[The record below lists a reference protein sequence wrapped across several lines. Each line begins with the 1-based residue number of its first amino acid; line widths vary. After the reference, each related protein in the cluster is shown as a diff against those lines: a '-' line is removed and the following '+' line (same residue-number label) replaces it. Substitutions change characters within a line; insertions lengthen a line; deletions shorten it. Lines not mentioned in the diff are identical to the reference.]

1 MRGKTRPASPE
12 TPVRTEVEYSRVRGR
27 TVKSS
32 RCGPAPGGATPP
44 RRSFF
49 SSRPPGDAPMHDDT
63 PPPGR
68 SAPAAGPG
76 GGTTGVSGWAGP
88 GDVNAFFGLALD
100 NLADL
105 VLAVS
110 LLATVFGYPADFAL
124 SHFVPGTAIGVVVGD
139 LLYTWMALRLAKRT
153 GRRDVTAM
161 PLGLDTPS
169 TFGMVFLV
177 IGPAFLRARD
187 TGETVAAAAQ
197 HAWHVGM
204 CAIVVSG
211 VFKLACATVAGPIRR
226 LVPRAGLLGSLTAVA
241 LVLITFLPLIDV
253 FRSPLVGLVS
263 LGIILASLTAG
274 IRCPRGVPG
283 ALAALAAGWMI
294 HLVGERTGLLADA
307 PHAMLADPAAALWPT
322 AWLSALRL
330 EWLDAWS
337 DTVRYLPIV
346 IPFAL
351 GTVVG
356 GIDCT
361 ESAAAAGDDYD
372 TGSVI
377 GVEALA
383 TIIAGACG
391 GIIQSTPYIG
401 HPAYKAMG
409 GRAAYTLATA
419 VVIGVAGLTGT
430 FAYLY
435 QAIPPAAVYPILVF
449 IGLEITAQSFR
460 ATPSRHYPA
469 VAIACVPALAA
480 LVTLEAD
487 KLLAA
492 GAAPSP
498 DLAAELLV
506 IRVLSA
512 GFIVTSLAW
521 AGMTAALVDRRLGVA
536 AVWSAAAGVLT
547 LFGVIHSPWPDGRLF
562 VPWNLA
568 DAPSVGGGPWHLAA
582 AYGLLSLV
590 FAGWSRIVAHDDD
603 GAGAER

>member
-1 MRGKTRPASPE
+1 MNRDNLPGHGFDARLRPE
-12 TPVRTEVEYSRVRGR
+12 
-27 TVKSS
+27 
-32 RCGPAPGGATPP
+32 GGVA
-44 RRSFF
+44 
-49 SSRPPGDAPMHDDT
+49 
-63 PPPGR
+63 
-68 SAPAAGPG
+68 
-76 GGTTGVSGWAGP
+76 GWAGP

-110 LLATVFGYPADFAL
+110 LLATVFGYPADVAL

-139 LLYTWMALRLAKRT
+139 LLYTWMALRLARRT
-153 GRRDVTAM
+153 GRQDVTAM

-177 IGPAFLRARD
+177 IGPAFLAAR
-187 TGETVAAAAQ
+187 GPGEAGPETVAAAAR

-211 VFKLACATVAGPIRR
+211 LFKLACAAVAGPVRR

-241 LVLITFLPLIDV
+241 LVLITFLPLLDI

-263 LGIILASLTAG
+263 LGIVLASLTAG

-283 ALAALAAGWMI
+283 ALAALAAGWTI
-294 HLVGERTGLLADA
+294 HLVGERTGVLEAV
-307 PHAMLADPAAALWPT
+307 PHAALADPAAALWPT

-330 EWLDAWS
+330 EWLDAWP

-372 TGSVI
+372 TGAVI
-377 GVEALA
+377 GVEAVA
-383 TIIAGACG
+383 TIVAGACG

-419 VVIGVAGLTGT
+419 IVIGIAGLTGT

-435 QAIPPAAVYPILVF
+435 EAIPPAAVYPILVF

-460 ATPSRHYPA
+460 ATPARHYPA

-506 IRVLSA
+506 IRVLAA
-512 GFIVTSLAW
+512 GFIVTSLTW

-536 AVWSAAAGVLT
+536 AAWAAAAGILT

-562 VPWNLA
+562 LPWDLA
-568 DAPSVGGGPWHLAA
+568 LAPSVGGGPLHLAA
-582 AYGLLSLV
+582 AYGLLAFV
-590 FAGWSRIVAHDDD
+590 FAGWSRLVARD
-603 GAGAER
+603 GRAAAAER